1 MFAQPD
7 DVLRHPVLSLD
18 CKREILSRWAWD
30 EYLVDLAAT
39 EGMADGPPSRLDE
52 VKAALV
58 RLGHDWRPH
67 PAAPAAFVVR
77 YEAQESAL
85 AA

>member
-1 MFAQPD
+1 
-7 DVLRHPVLSLD
+7 
-18 CKREILSRWAWD
+18 
-30 EYLVDLAAT
+30 
-39 EGMADGPPSRLDE
+39 MADGPPSRLDE
-52 VKAALV
+52 VRAALV